1 VPPGA
6 PCSAG
11 SPEAA
16 SGAARVCL
24 GAVVWL
30 AFRDDG
36 GDRRLNPAGVRIIV
50 LNWGRAA
57 ETIECLRSLEAADLG
72 GASVMV
78 VDNGSPPETVEAL
91 RRAFPRLRILC
102 LPENRGFAG
111 GNNAGIRLA
120 LDERAEGILLLNNDT
135 VVAADFLPP
144 LLDAIGSSPQ
154 AGAASSAVF
163 RMDRPE
169 MLDVAW
175 CEVDFAQRH
184 AVKIVGVNALPGEGF
199 DRRRSVP
206 VVMGCSVLIKADAFR
221 RVGLFDEAYFA
232 YHEDVDW
239 CLRARRAGYELFFE
253 PFSRVYHRGSRSTAR
268 PRPQTTPVVR
278 HSAGP
283 ELPNA
288 EPLPWNPVRTYL
300 GARNLVRLLRTYAS
314 RRQCLSFAG
323 ACVREIPLEFSA
335 ILVGEAGRM
344 RLGAWSYG
352 RFFETYFVERHPVL
366 RTAPQGWLGK
376 VRRIGAVVTLPVVD
390 ALWSLPR
397 DIVRAWR
404 RGQFAEFAEYL
415 RGLRDGV
422 LDRPLPLGRLGLR

>member
-1 VPPGA
+1 M
-6 PCSAG
+6 
-11 SPEAA
+11 
-16 SGAARVCL
+16 
-24 GAVVWL
+24 
-30 AFRDDG
+30 
-36 GDRRLNPAGVRIIV
+36 NPAGVRIIV
-50 LNWGRAA
+50 LNWKRAA

-78 VDNGSPPETVEAL
+78 VDNGSPPEMVEAL
-91 RRAFPRLRILC
+91 GRAFPRVRILG

-111 GNNAGIRLA
+111 GNNAGIRVA
-120 LDERAEGILLLNNDT
+120 LAEGAAGVHLHNNAP
-135 VVAADFLPP
+135 VVAPDFLPP
-144 LLDAIGSSPQ
+144 LLEAIGSSPQ

-206 VVMGCSVLIKADAFR
+206 VVMGCSVLIKAEVFR

-232 YHEDVDW
+232 YHEDVEW

-268 PRPQTTPVVR
+268 PRPQAPPVIR
-278 HSAGP
+278 RPAGP

-300 GARNLVRLLRTYAS
+300 GTRNLVRLMRTYAS
-314 RRQCLSFAG
+314 RKQRLSFVR

-344 RLGAWSYG
+344 RLGAWSYR
-352 RFFETYFVERHPVL
+352 RFLDTYFIERHPVL
-366 RTAPQGWLGK
+366 RTPPHGWLGGA
-376 VRRIGAVVTLPVVD
+376 RRLGAMVTLPVLD